1 MSAVADR
8 TGYTEVPGDFVPPV
22 RKCPF
27 SAPDLYTEVREAGA
41 PARVTIWDGSRPWLI
56 TRHDQVQAALR
67 SPAFSADV
75 TNPDFP
81 NTSASQPATEGNIF
95 FRKDGA
101 AHLDIRRLLNPAFTA
116 KAVEKWRPR
125 IIELVEDALDTMLE
139 LPRPVDAIE
148 HFALVI
154 PTVVICEL
162 LGVDQS
168 DSPVV
173 HRVSHLVSDTT
184 APHEAKLAAHAEL
197 DHLLRGYVAAKKGRP
212 DGSLLSTLVNDHVSS
227 GAITE
232 AEAAG
237 LGNLVIGAGHETT
250 ANMIGLSIL
259 SLLREPEQRAKL
271 VAEPDKYAATA
282 TEEELR
288 FWSIVQSEPRRV
300 AIEDVEIGGVT
311 IKAGEGVICG
321 LAAANRDPEVFAEP
335 ERLDV
340 TRPDR
345 KHVAFG
351 FGLHQCLGQNLSRV
365 EMQEALPRLFQRFPD
380 LRLAVPEDQLRFS
393 DPNLTFGVVE
403 LPVTWG
409 DA

>member
-1 MSAVADR
+1 M
-8 TGYTEVPGDFVPPV
+8 TGTAGSTAEIATPEDFVPPV
-22 RKCPF
+22 RTCPF
-27 SAPDLYTEVREAGA
+27 AAPTLYTQARDAGA
-41 PARVTIWDGSRPWLI
+41 PQRVTIWDGSRPWLI
-56 TRHDQVQAALR
+56 TRHDQVQEALR

-75 TNPDFP
+75 TNPHFP
-81 NTSASQPATEGNIF
+81 NTSASQPGTEGNIF

-101 AHLDIRRLLNPAFTA
+101 AHLDIRRLLNPAFTT

-125 IIELVEDALDTMLE
+125 IIELVEESIDKMLL

-148 HFALVI
+148 HFALII

-162 LGVDQS
+162 LGVDQA

-173 HRVSHLVSDTT
+173 HHASHLVSDTT
-184 APHEAKLAAHAEL
+184 APLEEKMAAHKEL
-197 DHLLRGYVAAKKGRP
+197 DDLLRGYVHAKRTHP
-212 DGSLLSTLVNDHVSS
+212 DSSLLSTLANEHVANGTIS
-227 GAITE
+227 E

-271 VAEPDKYAATA
+271 VAEPEKYAGTA
-282 TEEELR
+282 SEEELR
-288 FWSIVQSEPRRV
+288 YWSIVQSEPRRV

-311 IKAGEGVICG
+311 IKAGEGIICG
-321 LAAANRDPEVFAEP
+321 LAAANRDPEVFSDPEELDITRAE
-335 ERLDV
+335 
-340 TRPDR
+340 R

-365 EMQEALPRLFQRFPD
+365 EMQEALPRLFQRIPD
-380 LRLAVPEDQLRFS
+380 LRLAVPEDELTFS
-393 DPNLTFGVVE
+393 DPNLTFGVVA

>member
-1 MSAVADR
+1 
-8 TGYTEVPGDFVPPV
+8 
-22 RKCPF
+22 
-27 SAPDLYTEVREAGA
+27 
-41 PARVTIWDGSRPWLI
+41 VTIWDGSNPWLI
-56 TRHDQVQAALR
+56 TRHDQVQEALR

-75 TNPDFP
+75 TSPHFP
-81 NTSASQPATEGNIF
+81 NTSASQPTTEGNIF

-101 AHLDIRRLLNPAFTA
+101 AHLDIRRILNPAFTA

-125 IIELVEDALDTMLE
+125 IKELVEESIDKMLAM
-139 LPRPVDAIE
+139 PRPVDAIE

-173 HRVSHLVSDTT
+173 HHSIHIVSDTT
-184 APHEAKLAAHAEL
+184 APLEEKLAAHHEL
-197 DHLLRGYVAAKKGRP
+197 DALLSRYVEAKKGHP
-212 DGSLLSTLVNDHVSS
+212 DDTLLSTLVNEHVAN
-227 GAITE
+227 GTITE
-232 AEAAG
+232 TEAAS
-237 LGNLVIGAGHETT
+237 LGSLVIGAGHETT
-250 ANMIGLSIL
+250 ANMIGLATL
-259 SLLREPEQRAKL
+259 SFLREPEQRAKL
-271 VAEPDKYAATA
+271 VAEPGKYAGTA
-282 TEEELR
+282 TEETLR

-311 IKAGEGVICG
+311 IKAGEGIICG
-321 LAAANRDPEVFAEP
+321 LSAANRDPEVFTDP
-335 ERLDV
+335 ENLDI

-365 EMQEALPRLFQRFPD
+365 EMQEALPRLFQRIPD
-380 LRLAVPEDQLRFS
+380 LRLAVPEEELKFS
-393 DPNLTFGVVE
+393 DPNLTYGVVK

-409 DA
+409 EE